1 MKDILKEPTYEEL
14 LVELFRSNLSKEELL
29 EQLSDYHENDIAGAI
44 EQLTEEERKKLY
56 PLLGDELIA
65 EIFAYIDH
73 PDQYLS

>member
-56 PLLGDELIA
+56 PLLGDE
-65 EIFAYIDH
+65 
-73 PDQYLS
+73 